1 VRASAYEVLLT
12 AHISAG
18 ANETGRRPRL
28 APRVG
33 CRAVTMRAYGTEKA
47 AVAELVRDLDAE
59 QAATVVPACPAW
71 TVRDVVAHLVGICQS
86 QAADTS
92 PAEPETDIVKVLVGW
107 NEPQRTAARDEWTGA
122 MIDARRD
129 LTLAELLE
137 EWDRWEKAAVATIN
151 SGAGLTSMRLPA
163 VVADL
168 VLHSQD
174 LRAALHA
181 PAPTTRE
188 AGQLGL
194 NSLLFMLDLR
204 IADAELPALR
214 IEDDNGKV
222 LAGRSVDSPILTAS
236 RHELTRALGGRR
248 TTAQMATMLAGD
260 GAGRYL
266 PLLSLYDPPAE
277 PLDE

>member
-1 VRASAYEVLLT
+1 
-12 AHISAG
+12 
-18 ANETGRRPRL
+18 
-28 APRVG
+28 
-33 CRAVTMRAYGTEKA
+33 MRAYGTEKA
-47 AVAELVRDLDAE
+47 AVVEMVRDLDDERA
-59 QAATVVPACPAW
+59 AATVPACPAW
-71 TVRDVVAHLVGICQS
+71 TVHDLVAHLVGICES
-86 QAADTS
+86 QAEDTS
-92 PAEPETDIVKVLVGW
+92 PPEPETDIVKVLVGW
-107 NEPQRTAARDEWTGA
+107 NEPERTAARDRWTGA
-122 MIDARRD
+122 MIDSRRD
-129 LTLAELLE
+129 SSIADLLE
-137 EWDRWEKAAVATIN
+137 EWDRWEKASVTRIN

-174 LRAALHA
+174 LRAALGV
-181 PAPTTRE
+181 PGPTTRE

-222 LAGRSVDSPILTAS
+222 LAGRSVEEPLLTGS

-248 TTAQMATMLAGD
+248 TTGQMATMLAGT
-260 GAGRYL
+260 GADRYL
-266 PLLSLYDPPAE
+266 PLLSLYDPPGE